1 MSVFVDSTTLLYPL
15 DPTELTKGTTCDTW
29 LRAVT
34 NSSTMVLSVQVLNE
48 MHSVV
53 WRRPAFVTARA
64 GIRDHLRQY
73 HRFCTAPPPT
83 PERQEQAW
91 ALQDRYRVQW
101 WDALL
106 LASANA
112 AACDYFLSEDL
123 NDGQVYGG
131 VTAINPFRHD
141 PADVLGRALPR

>member
-1 MSVFVDSTTLLYPL
+1 MSVFADSTTLLYPL
-15 DPTELTKGTTCDTW
+15 DPTELQKGAICDTW
-29 LRAVT
+29 LRTVT
-34 NSSTMVLSVQVLNE
+34 TSGTLVLGVQVLNE
-48 MHSVV
+48 VYSIV
-53 WRRPAFVTARA
+53 WRKPAFVTARA

-73 HRFCTAPPPT
+73 HRFCTAPPQT

-91 ALQDRYRVQW
+91 SLQDRYGVQW

-112 AACDYFLSEDL
+112 AGCAYFLSEDL

-131 VTAINPFRHD
+131 VTAVNPFRHT
-141 PADVLGRALPR
+141 AEDVLGRPLPR